1 MRDWERFVEHT
12 PWFVEGEVVV
22 GAVSPWTREPVD
34 ELPVLSAL
42 LKGATVTSVTMDG
55 RPYELLAWGPDD
67 ARRGWVCEPPTVE
80 GAVHETHRRFWSVC
94 GGIVERFAEPS
105 GWWMNQ
111 DAVLTADAAT
121 TDVAGVLD
129 DYRWA
134 WEDEGLEIPIDPAD
148 FYAAAVEA
156 NGNLTLVNRQTGQLV
171 LFAPDHAF
179 PRVTPLP
186 GCPEYSLMTIDDVP
200 DLAAWIEESAAVW
213 LD

>member
-12 PWFVEGEVVV
+12 PWFVEGEIVV
-22 GAVSPWTREPVD
+22 GEVSPWAREPVD
-34 ELPVLSAL
+34 GLPVLSAL

-67 ARRGWVCEPPTVE
+67 DRRGWLCEPPRVD
-80 GAVHETHRRFWSVC
+80 GSVHDVHRRFWTVC
-94 GGIVERFAEPS
+94 GGIVERFGEPD

-129 DYRWA
+129 DYSWA
-134 WEDEGLEIPIDPAD
+134 WEDEIPVAPAD

-156 NGNLTLVNRQTGQLV
+156 NGNLTLVNRRTGQLV

-179 PRVTPLP
+179 SGVTPLP
-186 GCPEYSLMTIDDVP
+186 GCPEYTLMTIDDVP
-200 DLAAWIEESAAVW
+200 DLATWIEAAAAVW